1 LRYDAATNAGQD
13 CRDRAGVQEA
23 EAVFTMI
30 IMHSPLSRLLLALI
44 FLTCGVAAGCGGD
57 PAPRAKRA
65 RPLIG
70 VSLLTGTHTFYKQLE
85 ETLRSEAATRNL
97 DLVIVACEMDPAKQA
112 AQIED
117 FVAQRVDAIL
127 AAPCDS
133 DAIAANLASAER
145 AGIPVFTVDIAANGG
160 KIVSHIASDNTQG
173 GRLAAQTLAR
183 LLDGKGKVIIIDHPE
198 VASVQDRT
206 RGFDEEMTRHP
217 GITVVG
223 RPSASGQRARAMSV
237 MEDMLQAHRDL
248 NGVFAINDDSALGAL
263 SVLEAAGRKD
273 VVIVGFDA
281 TPEAQDAIRRGGA
294 LKADVMQ
301 YPTRLGTTAI
311 DIIAKHL
318 AGNAVP
324 AAVPVEV
331 NVVTAETLASA
342 PPAAR

>member
-1 LRYDAATNAGQD
+1 MIDSPGRRPGTASRSMDGWGAA
-13 CRDRAGVQEA
+13 V
-23 EAVFTMI
+23 
-30 IMHSPLSRLLLALI
+30 LLASL
-44 FLTCGVAAGCGGD
+44 LASLLVVWGCRGS
-57 PAPRAKRA
+57 APPKRA
-65 RPLIG
+65 RALVG
-70 VSLLTGTHTFYKQLE
+70 VTLLTQTHTFYKDLE
-85 ETLRSEAATRNL
+85 DALRKEAGARNL
-97 DLVIVACEMDPAKQA
+97 ELIVDACEMDPTKQA
-112 AQIED
+112 AQIEN

-133 DAIAANLASAER
+133 DAIAAQLASPQA
-145 AGIPVFTVDIAANGG
+145 AGIPVFTVDIAARGG

-173 GRLAAQTLAR
+173 GRLAARTLAEM
-183 LLDGKGKVIIIDHPE
+183 LNGTGAVIVIDHPE

-206 RGFDEEMTRHP
+206 RGFDEEIRKHP

-223 RPSASGQRARAMSV
+223 RPSASGQRARAMAV

-248 NGVFAINDDSALGAL
+248 RGVFAINDDSALGAL

-281 TPEAQDAIRRGGA
+281 TQEAQDAIRKGGP

-318 AGNAVP
+318 AGEQVP
-324 AAVPVEV
+324 ADVPVEV
-331 NVVTAETLASA
+331 NVVTAATLARSS
-342 PPAAR
+342 PDPR

>member
-1 LRYDAATNAGQD
+1 
-13 CRDRAGVQEA
+13 
-23 EAVFTMI
+23 
-30 IMHSPLSRLLLALI
+30 
-44 FLTCGVAAGCGGD
+44 
-57 PAPRAKRA
+57 
-65 RPLIG
+65 
-70 VSLLTGTHTFYKQLE
+70 
-85 ETLRSEAATRNL
+85 
-97 DLVIVACEMDPAKQA
+97 
-112 AQIED
+112 
-117 FVAQRVDAIL
+117 
-127 AAPCDS
+127 
-133 DAIAANLASAER
+133 
-145 AGIPVFTVDIAANGG
+145 
-160 KIVSHIASDNTQG
+160 
-173 GRLAAQTLAR
+173 
-183 LLDGKGKVIIIDHPE
+183 
-198 VASVQDRT
+198 
-206 RGFDEEMTRHP
+206 
-217 GITVVG
+217 
-223 RPSASGQRARAMSV
+223 

-324 AAVPVEV
+324 TAVPVEV